1 MRMVLSILAFLLPG
15 FGSTFQPESALWFPV
30 SLLIWAGG
38 FGVFRQNL
46 GNKTPKDEGEC
57 LHQPANVVCLPPN
70 VSIGGPAREQAFLGL
85 AVLRALVPLCFA
97 LLLLH
102 WL

>member
-57 LHQPANVVCLPPN
+57 LHQPANVVCLPPT
-70 VSIGGPAREQAFLGL
+70 SQLAALHASRRFL
-85 AVLRALVPLCFA
+85 VLLCFV
-97 LLLLH
+97 L
-102 WL
+102 